1 VATKRLTI
9 DIDETLHS
17 QLKAEASAK
26 GLHLGPFVEG
36 ILEARGGTSSPP
48 PSFKSVDTASISTMS
63 LDTLRELATTL
74 GKIQPQ
80 DWKKQLVT
88 VNSEIRRRY
97 RI

>member
-1 VATKRLTI
+1 MAKKRLTI
-9 DIDETLHS
+9 DIDEALHS
-17 QLKAEASAK
+17 QLKAEASAL

-36 ILEARGGTSSPP
+36 ILEARGEVTP
-48 PSFKSVDTASISTMS
+48 PSSLKPVDTASISTMS